1 MNSVV
6 ADSREKKIYRVTIIG
21 AIVNLFLIIFKFIA
35 GFVGNSG
42 AMIADAVHSFSDFI
56 TDIIVIV
63 FVKISSKPKDEDH
76 NYGHGKYETLATAV
90 VGICLIAA
98 GILIFVNGVSTIM
111 DIISGEQVVKPSGLA
126 LLAALLSIA
135 CKEIVYQY
143 TYRVGKAL
151 NSQAVI
157 ANAWHHRSDALS
169 SIGTALGIGGAILLG
184 GKWTVLDPIA
194 AIVVS
199 FFIVK
204 VAVKLLRPCINELTE
219 EALPKDV
226 DEEIVRIVEEE
237 DGVSHPH
244 HIMTRRIGN
253 NIAVEMHVRVDGN
266 MPLYLAHQKVSNIEE
281 RLKERFGLDSHFG
294 IHIEPLKN
302 TDNDE
307 D

>member
-1 MNSVV
+1 
-6 ADSREKKIYRVTIIG
+6 
-21 AIVNLFLIIFKFIA
+21 
-35 GFVGNSG
+35 
-42 AMIADAVHSFSDFI
+42 MIADAVHSFSDFV
-56 TDIIVIV
+56 TDVIVIA
-63 FVKISSKPKDEDH
+63 FVRISSKPKDEDH

-90 VGICLIAA
+90 VGVCLIAA
-98 GILIFVNGVSTIM
+98 GILIFVNGAGTII
-111 DIISGEQVVKPSGLA
+111 DIVSGENIAKPGGLA

-135 CKEIVYQY
+135 FKEMIYQY
-143 TYRVGKAL
+143 TYKVGKAVD
-151 NSQAVI
+151 SQAVI

-204 VAVKLLRPCINELTE
+204 VAVKLLRPCINELTD

-226 DEEIVRIVEEE
+226 DDEIVRIVEEE

-266 MPLYLAHQKVSNIEE
+266 MPLYLAHQKVSNIEN
-281 RLKERFGLDSHFG
+281 RLKERFGRDSHFG
-294 IHIEPLKN
+294 IHVEPLKAS
-302 TDNDE
+302 DKA
-307 D
+307 

>member
-1 MNSVV
+1 MICAYN
-6 ADSREKKIYRVTIIG
+6 SREKKIYRVTVIG
-21 AIVNLFLIIFKFIA
+21 AVVNLFLIIFKFIA
-35 GFVGNSG
+35 GFIGNSG
-42 AMIADAVHSFSDFI
+42 AMIADAVHSFFV
-56 TDIIVIV
+56 TDVIVIV
-63 FVKISSKPKDEDH
+63 FVRISNKPKDEDH

-90 VGICLIAA
+90 VGVCLIAA
-98 GILIFVNGVSTIM
+98 GILIFVNGAGTII
-111 DIISGEQVVKPSGLA
+111 DIVSGENIAKPGGLA

-135 CKEIVYQY
+135 FKEMIYQY
-143 TYRVGKAL
+143 TYKVGKAVD
-151 NSQAVI
+151 SQAVI

-204 VAVKLLRPCINELTE
+204 VAVKLLRPCINELTD

-226 DEEIVRIVEEE
+226 DDEIVRIVEEE

-266 MPLYLAHQKVSNIEE
+266 MPLYLAHQKVSNIEN
-281 RLKERFGLDSHFG
+281 RLKERFGRDSHFG
-294 IHIEPLKN
+294 IHVEPLKAS
-302 TDNDE
+302 DKA
-307 D
+307 

>member
-219 EALPKDV
+219 EALPKSV
-226 DEEIVRIVEEE
+226 DDEIVRIVEEE

-244 HIMTRRIGN
+244 HVMTRRIGN

-281 RLKERFGLDSHFG
+281 RLKERFGRDSHFG

-302 TDNDE
+302 TDNDK

>member
-219 EALPKDV
+219 EALPKSV
-226 DEEIVRIVEEE
+226 DDEIIRIVEEE

-281 RLKERFGLDSHFG
+281 RLKERFGRDSHFG

-302 TDNDE
+302 TDNDK

>member
-1 MNSVV
+1 MSCVD
-6 ADSREKKIYRVTIIG
+6 DSREKKIYRVTIVG
-21 AIVNLFLIIFKFIA
+21 AVVNLFLIIFKFIA
-35 GFVGNSG
+35 GFIGNSG
-42 AMIADAVHSFSDFI
+42 AMIADAVHSFSDFV
-56 TDIIVIV
+56 TDVIVIA
-63 FVKISSKPKDEDH
+63 FVRISSKPKDEDH

-90 VGICLIAA
+90 VGVCLIAA
-98 GILIFVNGVSTIM
+98 GILIFVNGAGTII
-111 DIISGEQVVKPSGLA
+111 DIVSGENIAKPGGLA

-135 CKEIVYQY
+135 FKEMIYQY
-143 TYRVGKAL
+143 TYKVGKAVD
-151 NSQAVI
+151 SQAVI

-204 VAVKLLRPCINELTE
+204 VAVKLLRPCINELTD

-226 DEEIVRIVEEE
+226 DDEIVRIVEEE

-253 NIAVEMHVRVDGN
+253 NIAVEMHVRGDGN
-266 MPLYLAHQKVSNIEE
+266 MPLYLAHQKVSNIEN
-281 RLKERFGLDSHFG
+281 RLKERFGRDSHFG
-294 IHIEPLKN
+294 IHVEPLKAS
-302 TDNDE
+302 DKA
-307 D
+307 